1 MRRPDHTGG
10 TPTEPPR
17 PHPGRAGRRSSL
29 GLLGLLMV
37 LVCLAAGG
45 CGYGSRAPDVA
56 AVPEFVGSGPPL
68 STESV
73 SVGYFANITHATALA
88 GVQEGFF
95 TEELGGTRLR
105 TQVFNGGPA
114 ALEALNA
121 GAVDIAWMGPSP
133 AVNGYLRS
141 HGRAL
146 RIVSGAA
153 SGGVALV
160 VDPDAGAGRGTD
172 IRGLRI
178 ATPEA
183 GNTQDVALLH
193 WIREQGWEVDP
204 RTGRGDVTVVRQSVK
219 EIPTSFRRGAIDGA
233 WVPEPVAALL
243 VAQGGRVVVD
253 EADLWERGAYVT
265 ALVVVS
271 PSFLADHPDV
281 VEAVLR
287 GSARTNAWLAE
298 DPRAGKASVNR
309 AIDALTG
316 RPIDEDVLDA
326 AWERVRLGDDPLAA
340 TLAEQADRAEDL
352 DLLGPEG
359 RSTGPSA
366 EDLRG
371 AFDLRALNR
380 VRAGLGEPPVSDA
393 GLGVPAEG
401 D

>member
-1 MRRPDHTGG
+1 MRTADGARWPV
-10 TPTEPPR
+10 
-17 PHPGRAGRRSSL
+17 RAPL
-29 GLLGLLMV
+29 VLL
-37 LVCLAAGG
+37 LAMWLAVAG

-56 AVPEFVGSGPPL
+56 AVPEYAGSGPPL
-68 STESV
+68 SAKSV
-73 SVGYFANITHATALA
+73 SIGYFANVTHATALA

-121 GAVDIAWMGPSP
+121 GAVDVAWMGPSP

-141 HGRAL
+141 GGRAL

-160 VDPDAGAGRGTD
+160 VDPDAGAGDTD
-172 IRGLRI
+172 VRGLRI

-193 WIREQGWEVDP
+193 WIRQQGWEVDP

-243 VAQGGRVVVD
+243 VAEGGRVVVD
-253 EADLWERGAYVT
+253 EADLWEGGEYVT

-287 GSARTNAWLAE
+287 GSARTNTWLAE
-298 DPRAGKASVNR
+298 HPREGRASVNR

-316 RPIDEDVLDA
+316 RPIDEDVLAA
-326 AWERVRLGDDPLAA
+326 AWARVRLGDDPLAA

-352 DLLGPEG
+352 DLLGAEG
-359 RSTGPSA
+359 RSKGPSA

-371 AFDLRALNR
+371 VFDLRALNR

-393 GLGVPAEG
+393 GLGVAVDG

>member
-1 MRRPDHTGG
+1 MRRTD
-10 TPTEPPR
+10 PTR
-17 PHPGRAGRRSSL
+17 RARL
-29 GLLGLLMV
+29 ALLLAV
-37 LVCLAAGG
+37 VCLLAAAG
-45 CGYGSRAPDVA
+45 CGYGSRAPRAA
-56 AVPEFVGSGPPL
+56 AVPEYVGSGPPL
-68 STESV
+68 SAESV
-73 SVGYFANITHATALA
+73 SVGYFANVTHATALA
-88 GVQEGFF
+88 GVREGFL

-121 GAVDIAWMGPSP
+121 GAVDMAWMGPSP

-146 RIVSGAA
+146 RIVAGAA
-153 SGGVALV
+153 SGGAALV
-160 VDPDAGAGRGTD
+160 VDPDAGAGAAHGTD
-172 IRGLRI
+172 VRGLRI

-233 WVPEPVAALL
+233 WVPEPVAAQL
-243 VAQGGRVVVD
+243 VADGGRVVVD
-253 EADLWERGAYVT
+253 ESDLWEDGAFVT
-265 ALVVVS
+265 ALVVVA
-271 PSFLADHPDV
+271 PSFLDGHPDV

-287 GSARTNAWLAE
+287 GAARTRVWLT
-298 DPRAGKASVNR
+298 DHPREGRASVNR

-316 RPIDEDVLDA
+316 RPLDTGVLDA
-326 AWERVRLGDDPLAA
+326 AWAHVRLDDDPLAA
-340 TLAEQADRAEDL
+340 TLAEQADRAADL

-359 RSTGPSA
+359 RRDGPSA

-371 AFDLRALNR
+371 VFDLRPLNR
-380 VRAGLGEPPVSDA
+380 VRAAMGEPPVSDA
-393 GLGVPAEG
+393 GLGVRADG